1 MMDGVAAQALARVE
15 IGSLERD
22 SPELSVKFRRGASIF
37 CAAVPRVLEKALV
50 DLPESMVSVLAEDPQ
65 KNLLALLYGTSLK
78 VARDVSAGYGMR
90 APYELRLI
98 VAICCQV
105 LWDDMQAHEIDFE
118 VERPKVIADLMQ
130 VAHDSRLHMRNQ
142 ASLEDSQPSASR
154 SLLKPEWARALD
166 TGGAG
171 REASESASLS
181 RSEHDLESIA
191 LDALSHVHEEM
202 GLISLPVSYSV
213 GILQALLQMSAA
225 ALLHRTGDADGFK
238 MVIGSMSKSLNKRQ
252 RKMLGYSFLNN
263 YPEKAVL
270 YVKAIVSA
278 AAESGA
284 FDDSIYSP
292 EYVKLISNKPPG
304 S

>member
-15 IGSLERD
+15 IESLERD

-118 VERPKVIADLMQ
+118 VERPEVIADLMQ
-130 VAHDSRLHMRNQ
+130 IAHDSRLHMRNQ
-142 ASLEDSQPSASR
+142 ASLEDSQPSAS
-154 SLLKPEWARALD
+154 LD